1 MGANLRGE
9 LLRLLREDEEFR
21 LAVMGLLGYSDVKSS
36 VDRLVEAVSE
46 LTRVIK
52 SHDERL
58 ARLETA
64 VEELTKAVR
73 AHEERLTKVEDR
85 LSRIEAAIEELTRAV
100 KAHDERLTKLESAVE
115 ELTKAVKAHEERL
128 TKVEDRLTRLENAV
142 EELTKAVRSHEDRLT
157 KVEDRLTRLEN
168 AVEELTKAVKEQS
181 RAIEELAKIVKLHE
195 DRLAKV
201 EETIKAFDR
210 RLMALG
216 ARWGV
221 ESEEAFRN
229 AMRGVVEGILGVA
242 TVGKW
247 VYFDKDGVVY
257 GHPSQVE
264 VDVAIRDGTHIL
276 IEIKASA
283 SSGDALEFSRVG
295 KLYETVTG
303 RAAVTLESTP
313 PLSPTTA
320 PLAPMLLVY
329 DLRKSIILLST

>member
-1 MGANLRGE
+1 MSVDLRGL

-46 LTRVIK
+46 LAKAVK
-52 SHDERL
+52 SHDE
-58 ARLETA
+58 
-64 VEELTKAVR
+64 
-73 AHEERLTKVEDR
+73 
-85 LSRIEAAIEELTRAV
+85 
-100 KAHDERLTKLESAVE
+100 
-115 ELTKAVKAHEERL
+115 
-128 TKVEDRLTRLENAV
+128 RLTRLENAV
-142 EELTKAVRSHEDRLT
+142 EELTRAVKAHEDRLT
-157 KVEDRLTRLEN
+157 RVEDRLTRLEN

-181 RAIEELAKIVKLHE
+181 KAIEELAKIVKSHE

-201 EETIKAFDR
+201 EEAIKAFDR

-229 AMRGVVEGILGVA
+229 AMMGVVEGILGVA

-303 RAAVTLESTP
+303 IKPRLVLVTPFIDDRGLEAARKLGIE
-313 PLSPTTA
+313 
-320 PLAPMLLVY
+320 VY
-329 DLRKSIILLST
+329 TSV

>member
-1 MGANLRGE
+1 MSVDLRGL

-36 VDRLVEAVSE
+36 VDRLVEAVN
-46 LTRVIK
+46 
-52 SHDERL
+52 
-58 ARLETA
+58 
-64 VEELTKAVR
+64 
-73 AHEERLTKVEDR
+73 
-85 LSRIEAAIEELTRAV
+85 
-100 KAHDERLTKLESAVE
+100 
-115 ELTKAVKAHEERL
+115 ELTKAVKSHDE
-128 TKVEDRLTRLENAV
+128 RLTRLENAV
-142 EELTKAVRSHEDRLT
+142 EELTKAVRSHEERLTRLESAVEELTRAVKAHEDRLT
-157 KVEDRLTRLEN
+157 RVEDRLTRLEN

-181 RAIEELAKIVKLHE
+181 KAIEELAKIVKSHE

-201 EETIKAFDR
+201 EEAIKAFDR

-229 AMRGVVEGILGVA
+229 AMMGVVEGILGVA

-303 RAAVTLESTP
+303 IKPRLVLVTPFIDDRGLEAARKLGIE
-313 PLSPTTA
+313 
-320 PLAPMLLVY
+320 VY
-329 DLRKSIILLST
+329 TSV

>member
-21 LAVMGLLGYSDVKSS
+21 LAVMGLLGYADLKSS
-36 VDRLVEAVSE
+36 VDRLVEAVNE
-46 LTRVIK
+46 LTRAIK
-52 SHDERL
+52 SHDEML
-58 ARLETA
+58 A
-64 VEELTKAVR
+64 
-73 AHEERLTKVEDR
+73 
-85 LSRIEAAIEELTRAV
+85 
-100 KAHDERLTKLESAVE
+100 
-115 ELTKAVKAHEERL
+115 
-128 TKVEDRLTRLENAV
+128 RLENAV
-142 EELTKAVRSHEDRLT
+142 MELTKAVRSHEDRLAR
-157 KVEDRLTRLEN
+157 VED
-168 AVEELTKAVKEQS
+168 A
-181 RAIEELAKIVKLHE
+181 
-195 DRLAKV
+195 
-201 EETIKAFDR
+201 IKAFDR

-247 VYFDKDGVVY
+247 VYFDKDGMVY

-295 KLYETVTG
+295 KLYETITGIKPRLILVTPFIDDRG
-303 RAAVTLESTP
+303 LEAARKLGIE
-313 PLSPTTA
+313 
-320 PLAPMLLVY
+320 VY
-329 DLRKSIILLST
+329 TSV

>member
-1 MGANLRGE
+1 

-36 VDRLVEAVSE
+36 VDRLVEAVNE
-46 LTRVIK
+46 LTRAIK

-142 EELTKAVRSHEDRLT
+142 EELTKAVKTHEDRLT

-181 RAIEELAKIVKLHE
+181 KAIEELAKIVKLHE

-242 TVGKW
+242 MVGKW

-264 VDVAIRDGTHIL
+264 IDVAIRDGTHIL

-303 RAAVTLESTP
+303 IKPRLVLVTPFIDDRGLEAARKLGIE
-313 PLSPTTA
+313 
-320 PLAPMLLVY
+320 VY
-329 DLRKSIILLST
+329 TSV

>member
-21 LAVMGLLGYSDVKSS
+21 LAVMGLLGYADLKSS
-36 VDRLVEAVSE
+36 VDRLVEAVN
-46 LTRVIK
+46 
-52 SHDERL
+52 
-58 ARLETA
+58 
-64 VEELTKAVR
+64 ELTKLAK
-73 AHEERLTKVEDR
+73 AHEERLAR
-85 LSRIEAAIEELTRAV
+85 
-100 KAHDERLTKLESAVE
+100 LESAVE

-142 EELTKAVRSHEDRLT
+142 EELTKAVKAHEDRLT
-157 KVEDRLTRLEN
+157 RVEDRLTRLEN

-181 RAIEELAKIVKLHE
+181 RAIEELAKIVKSHEERLAGVEERLARLENAVMELTKAVRSHE
-195 DRLAKV
+195 DRLARV
-201 EETIKAFDR
+201 EDAIKAFDR

-295 KLYETVTG
+295 KLYETITGIKPRLILVTPFIDDRG
-303 RAAVTLESTP
+303 LEAARKLGIE
-313 PLSPTTA
+313 
-320 PLAPMLLVY
+320 VY
-329 DLRKSIILLST
+329 TSV

>member
-1 MGANLRGE
+1 M
-9 LLRLLREDEEFR
+9 LRLLREDEEFR

-36 VDRLVEAVSE
+36 VDRLVEAVNE
-46 LTRVIK
+46 LTR
-52 SHDERL
+52 
-58 ARLETA
+58 
-64 VEELTKAVR
+64 AVR
-73 AHEERLTKVEDR
+73 AHEERLT
-85 LSRIEAAIEELTRAV
+85 
-100 KAHDERLTKLESAVE
+100 
-115 ELTKAVKAHEERL
+115 
-128 TKVEDRLTRLENAV
+128 RLENAI
-142 EELTKAVRSHEDRLT
+142 
-157 KVEDRLTRLEN
+157 
-168 AVEELTKAVKEQS
+168 EELTKAVKEQS
-181 RAIEELAKIVKLHE
+181 KAIEELAKIVKSHE

-201 EETIKAFDR
+201 EEAIKAFDR
-210 RLMALG
+210 RLMALE

-303 RAAVTLESTP
+303 IKPRLVLVTPFIDDRGLEAARKLGIE
-313 PLSPTTA
+313 
-320 PLAPMLLVY
+320 VY
-329 DLRKSIILLST
+329 TSV

>member
-21 LAVMGLLGYSDVKSS
+21 LAVMGLLGYADLKSS
-36 VDRLVEAVSE
+36 VDRLVEAVN
-46 LTRVIK
+46 
-52 SHDERL
+52 
-58 ARLETA
+58 
-64 VEELTKAVR
+64 ELTKLAK
-73 AHEERLTKVEDR
+73 AHEERLAR
-85 LSRIEAAIEELTRAV
+85 
-100 KAHDERLTKLESAVE
+100 LESAVE
-115 ELTKAVKAHEERL
+115 ELTRAIKAHEERL
-128 TKVEDRLTRLENAV
+128 AKVEDRLSRVEAAIEELAKIVKSHEERLAKLEERVAKVEDRLSRVEAAIEELAKIVKSHEERLAGVEERLARLENAV
-142 EELTKAVRSHEDRLT
+142 MELTKAVRSHEDRLAR
-157 KVEDRLTRLEN
+157 VED
-168 AVEELTKAVKEQS
+168 A
-181 RAIEELAKIVKLHE
+181 
-195 DRLAKV
+195 
-201 EETIKAFDR
+201 IKAFDR

-295 KLYETVTG
+295 KLYETITGIKPRLILVTPFIDDRG
-303 RAAVTLESTP
+303 LEAARKLGIE
-313 PLSPTTA
+313 
-320 PLAPMLLVY
+320 VY
-329 DLRKSIILLST
+329 TSV

>member
-1 MGANLRGE
+1 MSVDLRGL

-36 VDRLVEAVSE
+36 VDRLVEAVN
-46 LTRVIK
+46 
-52 SHDERL
+52 
-58 ARLETA
+58 
-64 VEELTKAVR
+64 
-73 AHEERLTKVEDR
+73 
-85 LSRIEAAIEELTRAV
+85 
-100 KAHDERLTKLESAVE
+100 

-128 TKVEDRLTRLENAV
+128 SRVEDGLTRLENAV
-142 EELTKAVRSHEDRLT
+142 EELTRAVKSHDE
-157 KVEDRLTRLEN
+157 RLTRLEN
-168 AVEELTKAVKEQS
+168 AVEELTKAVKAMKAHEERLTRLENAVEELTKAVKAHEDRLTRVEDRLTRLENAVDELTKAVKEQS
-181 RAIEELAKIVKLHE
+181 KAIEELAKIVKSHE

-201 EETIKAFDR
+201 EEAIKAFDR

-303 RAAVTLESTP
+303 IKPRLVLVTPFIDDRGLEAARKLGIE
-313 PLSPTTA
+313 
-320 PLAPMLLVY
+320 VY
-329 DLRKSIILLST
+329 TSV

>member
-21 LAVMGLLGYSDVKSS
+21 LAVMGLLGYADLKSS
-36 VDRLVEAVSE
+36 VDRLVEAVN
-46 LTRVIK
+46 
-52 SHDERL
+52 
-58 ARLETA
+58 
-64 VEELTKAVR
+64 
-73 AHEERLTKVEDR
+73 
-85 LSRIEAAIEELTRAV
+85 
-100 KAHDERLTKLESAVE
+100 
-115 ELTKAVKAHEERL
+115 ELTKAVKAHDE
-128 TKVEDRLTRLENAV
+128 RLTRLENAV
-142 EELTKAVRSHEDRLT
+142 EELTRAVKAHEDRLT
-157 KVEDRLTRLEN
+157 RVEDRLTRLEN

-181 RAIEELAKIVKLHE
+181 RAIEELAKIVKSHEERLAGVEERLARLENAVMELTKAVRSHE
-195 DRLAKV
+195 DRLARV
-201 EETIKAFDR
+201 EDAIKAFDR

-295 KLYETVTG
+295 KLYETITGIKPRLVLVTPFIDDRG
-303 RAAVTLESTP
+303 LEAARKLGIE
-313 PLSPTTA
+313 
-320 PLAPMLLVY
+320 VY
-329 DLRKSIILLST
+329 TSV

>member
-21 LAVMGLLGYSDVKSS
+21 LAVMGLLGYADLKSS
-36 VDRLVEAVSE
+36 VDRLVEAVNE
-46 LTRVIK
+46 LTK
-52 SHDERL
+52 LAKAHEERL
-58 ARLETA
+58 ARLESA
-64 VEELTKAVR
+64 VEELTRAIK
-73 AHEERLTKVEDR
+73 AHEERLAKVEDR
-85 LSRIEAAIEELTRAV
+85 LSRVEAAIEELTRAI
-100 KAHDERLTKLESAVE
+100 KAH
-115 ELTKAVKAHEERL
+115 
-128 TKVEDRLTRLENAV
+128 EDRLTR
-142 EELTKAVRSHEDRLT
+142 
-157 KVEDRLTRLEN
+157 VEDRLTRLEN

-181 RAIEELAKIVKLHE
+181 RAIEELAKIVKSHEERLAGVEERLARLENAVMELTKAVRSHE
-195 DRLAKV
+195 DRLARV
-201 EETIKAFDR
+201 EDAIKAFDR

-295 KLYETVTG
+295 KLYETITGIKPRLILVTPFIDDRG
-303 RAAVTLESTP
+303 LEAARKLGIE
-313 PLSPTTA
+313 
-320 PLAPMLLVY
+320 VY
-329 DLRKSIILLST
+329 TSV

>member
-21 LAVMGLLGYSDVKSS
+21 LAVMGLLGYADLKSS
-36 VDRLVEAVSE
+36 VDRLVEAVNE
-46 LTRVIK
+46 LTRAVK
-52 SHDERL
+52 AHEERL
-58 ARLETA
+58 ARVEDGLTRLEN
-64 VEELTKAVR
+64 AVR

-295 KLYETVTG
+295 KLYETITGIKPRLVLVTPFIDDRG
-303 RAAVTLESTP
+303 LEAARKLGIE
-313 PLSPTTA
+313 
-320 PLAPMLLVY
+320 VY
-329 DLRKSIILLST
+329 TSV

>member
-21 LAVMGLLGYSDVKSS
+21 LAVMGLIGYADLKSS
-36 VDRLVEAVSE
+36 VDRLVEAVNE
-46 LTRVIK
+46 LTKLARA
-52 SHDERL
+52 HEERL
-58 ARLETA
+58 ARLE
-64 VEELTKAVR
+64 
-73 AHEERLTKVEDR
+73 
-85 LSRIEAAIEELTRAV
+85 S
-100 KAHDERLTKLESAVE
+100 
-115 ELTKAVKAHEERL
+115 
-128 TKVEDRLTRLENAV
+128 
-142 EELTKAVRSHEDRLT
+142 
-157 KVEDRLTRLEN
+157 

-181 RAIEELAKIVKLHE
+181 RAVEELAKIVKSHEERLAGVEERLARLENAVMELTKAVRSHE
-195 DRLAKV
+195 DRLARV
-201 EETIKAFDR
+201 EDAIKAFDR

-295 KLYETVTG
+295 KLYETITGIKPRLILVTPFIDDRG
-303 RAAVTLESTP
+303 LEAARKLGIEVY
-313 PLSPTTA
+313 TT
-320 PLAPMLLVY
+320 V
-329 DLRKSIILLST
+329 

>member
-21 LAVMGLLGYSDVKSS
+21 LAVMGLLGFSDLKSS
-36 VDRLVEAVSE
+36 VDRLVEAVNE
-46 LTRVIK
+46 LTKLARAHEDRLSRVEAAIEELIKVVK
-52 SHDERL
+52 SHEERL
-58 ARLETA
+58 TRLETA
-64 VEELTKAVR
+64 VEELTKAV
-73 AHEERLTKVEDR
+73 
-85 LSRIEAAIEELTRAV
+85 
-100 KAHDERLTKLESAVE
+100 KAHDERLAKLESAVE
-115 ELTKAVKAHEERL
+115 ELTKVVKAHEERL
-128 TKVEDRLTRLENAV
+128 TKVEDRLTR
-142 EELTKAVRSHEDRLT
+142 
-157 KVEDRLTRLEN
+157 VEDRLTRLEN
-168 AVEELTKAVKEQS
+168 AVEELAKAVKEQS
-181 RAIEELAKIVKLHE
+181 RAIEELAKIVKSHEERLAGVEERLARLENAVMELTKAVRSHE
-195 DRLAKV
+195 DRLARV
-201 EETIKAFDR
+201 EDAIKAFDR

-295 KLYETVTG
+295 KLYETITGIKPRLVLVTPFIDDRG
-303 RAAVTLESTP
+303 LEAARKLGIEVY
-313 PLSPTTA
+313 TT
-320 PLAPMLLVY
+320 V
-329 DLRKSIILLST
+329 

>member
-21 LAVMGLLGYSDVKSS
+21 LAVMGLLGYADLKSS
-36 VDRLVEAVSE
+36 VDRLVEAVN
-46 LTRVIK
+46 
-52 SHDERL
+52 
-58 ARLETA
+58 
-64 VEELTKAVR
+64 ELTKLAK
-73 AHEERLTKVEDR
+73 AHEERLAR
-85 LSRIEAAIEELTRAV
+85 
-100 KAHDERLTKLESAVE
+100 LESAVE
-115 ELTKAVKAHEERL
+115 ELTRAIKAHEERL
-128 TKVEDRLTRLENAV
+128 AKVEDRLSRVEAAIEELAKIVKSHEERLAGVEERLARLENAV
-142 EELTKAVRSHEDRLT
+142 MELTKAVRSHEDRLAR
-157 KVEDRLTRLEN
+157 VED
-168 AVEELTKAVKEQS
+168 A
-181 RAIEELAKIVKLHE
+181 
-195 DRLAKV
+195 
-201 EETIKAFDR
+201 IKAFDR

-295 KLYETVTG
+295 KLYETITGIKPRLILVTPFIDDRG
-303 RAAVTLESTP
+303 LEAARKLGIE
-313 PLSPTTA
+313 
-320 PLAPMLLVY
+320 VY
-329 DLRKSIILLST
+329 TSV

>member
-1 MGANLRGE
+1 MSSSLKGE

-21 LAVMGLLGYSDVKSS
+21 LAVMGLLGFSDLKSS
-36 VDRLVEAVSE
+36 VDRLVEAVNKLVRLAE
-46 LTRVIK
+46 A
-52 SHDERL
+52 HEERL
-58 ARLETA
+58 VKLEERITRIEA
-64 VEELTKAVR
+64 AIEELTKATRENTRAIEELTKIVR
-73 AHEERLTKVEDR
+73 EHEERLTKLEERMTKVEDRLSRVEATIEELVKVVRSHEDRLAKLEERMTNVEDR
-85 LSRIEAAIEELTRAV
+85 LSRIEAAIEELT
-100 KAHDERLTKLESAVE
+100 KI
-115 ELTKAVKAHEERL
+115 VKAHEERL
-128 TKVEDRLTRLENAV
+128 AKVEDRLTRLETVVEKLANAV
-142 EELTKAVRSHEDRLT
+142 SVHSMRL
-157 KVEDRLTRLEN
+157 D
-168 AVEELTKAVKEQS
+168 S
-181 RAIEELAKIVKLHE
+181 
-195 DRLAKV
+195 
-201 EETIKAFDR
+201 FDR

-295 KLYETVTG
+295 KLYETITGIKPRLVMVTPFIDDRG
-303 RAAVTLESTP
+303 LETARTLGIE
-313 PLSPTTA
+313 
-320 PLAPMLLVY
+320 VY
-329 DLRKSIILLST
+329 TDV

>member
-1 MGANLRGE
+1 LRGL

-36 VDRLVEAVSE
+36 VDRLVEAVN
-46 LTRVIK
+46 
-52 SHDERL
+52 
-58 ARLETA
+58 
-64 VEELTKAVR
+64 
-73 AHEERLTKVEDR
+73 
-85 LSRIEAAIEELTRAV
+85 ELTRAV
-100 KAHDERLTKLESAVE
+100 KAHEERLSRVEDGLTRLENAVE
-115 ELTKAVKAHEERL
+115 ELTRAVKSHDE
-128 TKVEDRLTRLENAV
+128 RLTRLENAV
-142 EELTKAVRSHEDRLT
+142 EELTKAVRSHEERLTRLESAVEELTRAVKAHEDRLT
-157 KVEDRLTRLEN
+157 RVEDRLTRLEN

-181 RAIEELAKIVKLHE
+181 KAIEELAKIVKSHE

-201 EETIKAFDR
+201 EEAIKAFDR

-229 AMRGVVEGILGVA
+229 AMMGVVEGILGVA

-303 RAAVTLESTP
+303 IKPRLVLVTPFIDDRGLEAARKLGIE
-313 PLSPTTA
+313 
-320 PLAPMLLVY
+320 VY
-329 DLRKSIILLST
+329 TSV

>member
-1 MGANLRGE
+1 MSVDLRGL

-36 VDRLVEAVSE
+36 VDRLVEAVG
-46 LTRVIK
+46 
-52 SHDERL
+52 
-58 ARLETA
+58 
-64 VEELTKAVR
+64 
-73 AHEERLTKVEDR
+73 
-85 LSRIEAAIEELTRAV
+85 ELTRAV
-100 KAHDERLTKLESAVE
+100 KAHEERLSRVEDGLTRLENAVE
-115 ELTKAVKAHEERL
+115 ELTRAVKSHDE
-128 TKVEDRLTRLENAV
+128 RLTRLENAV
-142 EELTKAVRSHEDRLT
+142 EELTKAVRSHEERLTRLESAVEELTKAVKAHEDRLT
-157 KVEDRLTRLEN
+157 KVEDRLTKLEN

-181 RAIEELAKIVKLHE
+181 KAIEELAKIVKSHE

-201 EETIKAFDR
+201 EESIKAFDR

-303 RAAVTLESTP
+303 IKPRLVLVTPFIDDRGLEAARKLGIE
-313 PLSPTTA
+313 
-320 PLAPMLLVY
+320 VY
-329 DLRKSIILLST
+329 TSV

>member
-21 LAVMGLLGYSDVKSS
+21 LAVMGLLGYADLKSS
-36 VDRLVEAVSE
+36 VDRLVEAVNE
-46 LTRVIK
+46 LTRAIK
-52 SHDERL
+52 SHDEML
-58 ARLETA
+58 A
-64 VEELTKAVR
+64 
-73 AHEERLTKVEDR
+73 
-85 LSRIEAAIEELTRAV
+85 
-100 KAHDERLTKLESAVE
+100 
-115 ELTKAVKAHEERL
+115 
-128 TKVEDRLTRLENAV
+128 RLENAV
-142 EELTKAVRSHEDRLT
+142 MELTKAVRSHEDRLAR
-157 KVEDRLTRLEN
+157 VED
-168 AVEELTKAVKEQS
+168 A
-181 RAIEELAKIVKLHE
+181 
-195 DRLAKV
+195 
-201 EETIKAFDR
+201 IKAFDR

-295 KLYETVTG
+295 KLYETITGIKPRLILVTPFIDDRG
-303 RAAVTLESTP
+303 LEAARKLGIE
-313 PLSPTTA
+313 
-320 PLAPMLLVY
+320 VY
-329 DLRKSIILLST
+329 TSV

>member
-1 MGANLRGE
+1 MSVDLRGL

-46 LTRVIK
+46 LTRV
-52 SHDERL
+52 
-58 ARLETA
+58 
-64 VEELTKAVR
+64 
-73 AHEERLTKVEDR
+73 
-85 LSRIEAAIEELTRAV
+85 
-100 KAHDERLTKLESAVE
+100 
-115 ELTKAVKAHEERL
+115 VKAHEERL
-128 TKVEDRLTRLENAV
+128 SRVEDGLTRLENAV
-142 EELTKAVRSHEDRLT
+142 EELTRAVKSHDERLTRLENTVEELTKAIKAHEERLTRLEGAVEELTRAVKAHEDRLT

-168 AVEELTKAVKEQS
+168 AVDELTKAVKEQS
-181 RAIEELAKIVKLHE
+181 KAIEELAKIVKSHE

-201 EETIKAFDR
+201 EEAIKAFDR

-303 RAAVTLESTP
+303 IKPRLVLVTPFIDDRGLEAARKLGIE
-313 PLSPTTA
+313 
-320 PLAPMLLVY
+320 VY
-329 DLRKSIILLST
+329 TSV

>member
-36 VDRLVEAVSE
+36 VDRLVEAV
-46 LTRVIK
+46 K
-52 SHDERL
+52 
-58 ARLETA
+58 
-64 VEELTKAVR
+64 
-73 AHEERLTKVEDR
+73 
-85 LSRIEAAIEELTRAV
+85 
-100 KAHDERLTKLESAVE
+100 
-115 ELTKAVKAHEERL
+115 ELTKAVKSHDE
-128 TKVEDRLTRLENAV
+128 RLTRLENAV
-142 EELTKAVRSHEDRLT
+142 EELTRAVKAHEDRLT
-157 KVEDRLTRLEN
+157 RVEDRLTRLEN

-181 RAIEELAKIVKLHE
+181 RAIEELAKIVKSHEERLAGVEERLARLENAVMELTKAVRSHE

-201 EETIKAFDR
+201 EEAIKAFDR

-303 RAAVTLESTP
+303 IKPRLVLVTPFIDDRGLEAARKLGIE
-313 PLSPTTA
+313 
-320 PLAPMLLVY
+320 VY
-329 DLRKSIILLST
+329 TSV